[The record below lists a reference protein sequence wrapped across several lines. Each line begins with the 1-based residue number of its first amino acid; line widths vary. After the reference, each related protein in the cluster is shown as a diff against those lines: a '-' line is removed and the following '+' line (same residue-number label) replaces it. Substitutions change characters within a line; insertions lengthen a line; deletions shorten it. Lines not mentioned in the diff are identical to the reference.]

1 MRADCF
7 RTLIT
12 LAALLSAALAP
23 TPRAAADQEIGELL
37 EEALDQ
43 HVGEIAIRDESIPDA
58 LKRIEQQ
65 TGVRFDVDERVFELM
80 PYGPRTR
87 VSIELKDVPL
97 RAALRQMLDRLALS
111 MRVANERIRV
121 EPAPVLLRLGRRAT
135 WEEMTTIQT
144 LAAGAWTSD
153 PVKALKFRYLFPPES
168 SAPERLDAT
177 IRQVASGAA
186 LADLE
191 AAARTLGWV
200 WRPAES
206 TVVICSSTDYFVERL
221 AQPAEFS
228 FQRRPLDE
236 VFVEIGRKA
245 GVPMLF
251 EPGCL
256 QRVHA
261 QQRHVDLIQR
271 KSSARQAL
279 ELLCGRTGLQYAVVA
294 EGVRISGPV
303 ADSTPSGAGD
313 TRSPAGA
320 PSAGAQSPSGADA
333 QSPSGAGAQSLSGA
347 DDAAPLSASAMT
359 VRISIPLGAGG
370 ASVDFLIPEECLPP
384 ELRGLRDQKLNE
396 LIALLRA
403 DRAAKP

>member
-1 MRADCF
+1 MRADCL
-7 RTLIT
+7 RALLT
-12 LAALLSAALAP
+12 LALLLPAALAA
-23 TPRAAADQEIGELL
+23 TPRARADQEIGELL

-43 HVGEIAIRDESIPDA
+43 QVREIAIRDQPIPDA
-58 LKRIEQQ
+58 LKHIEQQ
-65 TGVRFDVDERVFELM
+65 TGVRFEVDERVFELM

-87 VSIELKDVPL
+87 VSIQVKDAPL
-97 RAALRQMLDRLALS
+97 RTALRQMLDRLALA
-111 MRVANERIRV
+111 MRVADEKLRI

-144 LAAGAWTSD
+144 LASDTWTSD
-153 PVKALKFRYLFPPES
+153 PVKALKFRYLFPPEAG
-168 SAPERLDAT
+168 APERLDAT

-200 WRPAES
+200 WRPAETS
-206 TVVICSSTDYFVERL
+206 IAICSSADYFSERL
-221 AQPAEFS
+221 AQPMEFS

-236 VFVEIGRKA
+236 VFVEIGKKA

-251 EPGCL
+251 EPGSL
-256 QRVHA
+256 QRVA
-261 QQRHVDLIQR
+261 APQRHVDLIQR

-294 EGVRISGPV
+294 DGVRISGPV

-313 TRSPAGA
+313 TRSPPGALGAGT
-320 PSAGAQSPSGADA
+320 
-333 QSPSGAGAQSLSGA
+333 QSPSGAGARLSGA
-347 DDAAPLSASAMT
+347 DAAAPLSASAMA

-370 ASVDFLIPEECLPP
+370 ASVDFFIPEECLPP

-396 LIALLRA
+396 LIALLRSE
-403 DRAAKP
+403 RAAKP